1 MSQEYLDEVKRIEVR
16 REQVT
21 VRTEVLDREKRYL
34 LEELRNVQRAKPITF
49 IAIAVM
55 CIALVV
61 VMLVVHSLTWTII
74 GSILITLA
82 VALGLYLRSR
92 DRGLHEELQDKFF
105 EEELLRSGAS
115 PEESRAEELL
125 RMYQVQLRRY
135 YDLNLGQNSWI
146 FAIGILCILLGV
158 SVIATTIY
166 LVATSPAGW
175 QVKTVL
181 GLVGAVGSLMTNYIA
196 AVYLKMNSATTAS
209 LTTFHTTL
217 AATHQLFLA
226 NLLVARIEDPQQ
238 RWDTLGQV
246 SLAIAGKSSTA
257 RPPARPPAP
266 TSTARPPAGPPAPK
280 RRTTRPRKSNNESDD
295 AAAA

>member
-1 MSQEYLDEVKRIEVR
+1 MSQEYLDELKRIEDR
-16 REQVT
+16 RVQVT
-21 VRTEVLDREKRYL
+21 GRTEALEQEKTNL
-34 LEELRNVQRAKPITF
+34 LKQLGNVHRAQPINF
-49 IAIAVM
+49 IAMAVM
-55 CIALVV
+55 CIALI
-61 VMLVVHSLTWTII
+61 LVVLVHSPTLTIM

-82 VALGLYLRSR
+82 VALALHLRSR
-92 DRGLHEELQDKFF
+92 DRELREALQDKFF

-135 YDLNLGQNSWI
+135 YDLNLTQNTWI
-146 FAIGILCILLGV
+146 FATGILCILLGV

-166 LVATSPAGW
+166 LIATSPAGW

-196 AVYLKMNSATTAS
+196 AVYLRMNSATTTS

-226 NLLVARIEDPQQ
+226 NLLVARIEDPKQ
-238 RWDTLGQV
+238 RWDALVQV
-246 SLAIAGKSSTA
+246 SLAIAGKTPTA
-257 RPPARPPAP
+257 RA
-266 TSTARPPAGPPAPK
+266 SAPK
-280 RRTTRPRKSNNESDD
+280 RRTTRSRKADDQGTD
-295 AAAA
+295 AADA